1 MSSKKVFKSLD
12 EQVEI
17 LKNKGLVIND
27 VDAAKNVLLRENYF
41 FISGYRHLFMLSYKD
56 NTFIPGT
63 TFEELYSVFCFDR
76 KIRNIFFR
84 YILIVENNIK

>member
-27 VDAAKNVLLRENYF
+27 VDAAKNV
-41 FISGYRHLFMLSYKD
+41 
-56 NTFIPGT
+56 
-63 TFEELYSVFCFDR
+63 
-76 KIRNIFFR
+76 
-84 YILIVENNIK
+84 